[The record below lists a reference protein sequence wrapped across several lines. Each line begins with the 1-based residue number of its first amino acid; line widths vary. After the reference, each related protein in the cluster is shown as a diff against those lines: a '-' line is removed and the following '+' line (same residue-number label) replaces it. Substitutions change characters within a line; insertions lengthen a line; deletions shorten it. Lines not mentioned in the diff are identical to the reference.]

1 MISFLFYHLTFLCD
15 DGVKIQCTYQ
25 SYHPVV
31 FYKFKK
37 EDVLYYYSVTTWKNG
52 PYNNNLRHEINSLYV
67 YNFFIAEFTIIY
79 QYFVWQE
86 LARKFLKQLGIVSTQ
101 SVELESVYLKI
112 KCVYLCTLVRSYTS
126 LA

>member
-15 DGVKIQCTYQ
+15 DGVKIQCTY
-25 SYHPVV
+25 HPVV

-37 EDVLYYYSVTTWKNG
+37 EGVLYYYSVITWKNG
-52 PYNNNLRHEINSLYV
+52 PYNNNLCHEINSLYV

-101 SVELESVYLKI
+101 SVELESVYLKL
-112 KCVYLCTLVRSYTS
+112 KCVCTYVRS
-126 LA
+126 